1 MNNELN
7 IRTLLDRF
15 FLGDTTLAE
24 EQKLYDYFRQT
35 PVPQLPR
42 DLAPL
47 RDLFLDLQ
55 AVRYAATPSQPRLQ
69 PSPLQPSQP
78 CLQPSQPRHQPSQ
91 PRHRRRWLAAAALAL
106 LLAAGALTLFR
117 PTQADADSGEELV
130 AYIYG
135 KRTTDPA
142 VVIGE
147 MQHTMAAMTAEGGA
161 DVVEQQL
168 KTMFSN

>member
-24 EQKLYDYFRQT
+24 EQQLYDYFRQT

-78 CLQPSQPRHQPSQ
+78 RLRP
-91 PRHRRRWLAAAALAL
+91 RWLAAAALAL

-168 KTMFSN
+168 KAMFSN

>member
-24 EQKLYDYFRQT
+24 EQQLYDYFSQT

-55 AVRYAATPSQPRLQ
+55 AVRYAETPSQPRLQ

-78 CLQPSQPRHQPSQ
+78 RLQPSQPRL
-91 PRHRRRWLAAAALAL
+91 RRRWLAAAALAL

>member
-24 EQKLYDYFRQT
+24 EQQLYDYFRQT

-69 PSPLQPSQP
+69 PSPL
-78 CLQPSQPRHQPSQ
+78 QPSQ

>member
-24 EQKLYDYFRQT
+24 EQQLYDYFSQT
-35 PVPQLPR
+35 PQPQLPR

-55 AVRYAATPSQPRLQ
+55 AVHYAATPSQPRLQ
-69 PSPLQPSQP
+69 SSQP
-78 CLQPSQPRHQPSQ
+78 RLQPSQPRLRP
-91 PRHRRRWLAAAALAL
+91 RWLAAAALAL

-117 PTQADADSGEELV
+117 PTQTDADSGEELV

-168 KTMFSN
+168 KAMFSN

>member
-24 EQKLYDYFRQT
+24 EQQLYDYFRQT

-78 CLQPSQPRHQPSQ
+78 RLQPSQ

-168 KTMFSN
+168 KAMFSN

>member
-24 EQKLYDYFRQT
+24 EQQLYDYFRQT

-55 AVRYAATPSQPRLQ
+55 AVRYAETPSQPRLQ
-69 PSPLQPSQP
+69 PS
-78 CLQPSQPRHQPSQ
+78 QPRF
-91 PRHRRRWLAAAALAL
+91 RRRWLAAAALAL

-168 KTMFSN
+168 KAMFSN

>member
-24 EQKLYDYFRQT
+24 EQQLYDYFRQT

-78 CLQPSQPRHQPSQ
+78 RHQPSQ
-91 PRHRRRWLAAAALAL
+91 PRLRRRWLAAAALAL

>member
-24 EQKLYDYFRQT
+24 EQQLYDYFRQT

-78 CLQPSQPRHQPSQ
+78 RLRP
-91 PRHRRRWLAAAALAL
+91 RWLAAAALAL

-117 PTQADADSGEELV
+117 PTQVDADSGEELV

-168 KTMFSN
+168 KAMFSN

>member
-24 EQKLYDYFRQT
+24 EQQLYDYFRQT

-78 CLQPSQPRHQPSQ
+78 RLQPSQ

>member
-1 MNNELN
+1 MHVGNRDVASYFYRMLFDKQTYEA
-7 IRTLLDRF
+7 RRSTLRQQVGSGLI
-15 FLGDTTLAE
+15 LLPGNSDTPVNYPSNVY
-24 EQKLYDYFRQT
+24 KFRQDST
-35 PVPQLPR
+35 FLYYFGLQR
-42 DLAPL
+42 EDLA
-47 RDLFLDLQ
+47 
-55 AVRYAATPSQPRLQ
+55 AVI
-69 PSPLQPSQP
+69 
-78 CLQPSQPRHQPSQ
+78 
-91 PRHRRRWLAAAALAL
+91 
-106 LLAAGALTLFR
+106 
-117 PTQADADSGEELV
+117 DADSGEELV

>member
-24 EQKLYDYFRQT
+24 EQQLYDYFRQT

-42 DLAPL
+42 DLVPL

-55 AVRYAATPSQPRLQ
+55 TVRYAATPSQPRLQ
-69 PSPLQPSQP
+69 PSPLKPSQP
-78 CLQPSQPRHQPSQ
+78 RLQPSQPRLRP
-91 PRHRRRWLAAAALAL
+91 RWLAAAALAL

>member
-24 EQKLYDYFRQT
+24 EQQLYDYFRQT

-78 CLQPSQPRHQPSQ
+78 RLRP
-91 PRHRRRWLAAAALAL
+91 RWLAAAALAL

-117 PTQADADSGEELV
+117 PTQSDADSGEELV

-168 KTMFSN
+168 KAMFSN